1 MPSHSNSGRAM
12 ILTLA
17 NGIVENVI
25 QEEAEKGA
33 LSFLSWILCL
43 AARGWETTEGR
54 AELS

>member
-17 NGIVENVI
+17 NGIIENVI